1 MDPNSWEHTP
11 LPARPTPSTKDAF
24 HFQGGNSNIRAA
36 IPRCRLSHSGTS
48 YPLQTLVWWVSK
60 CARLAGNHG
69 QLTHFTASTLLTP
82 EQLHHRMKLTVVLDL
97 IQREA
102 KSNSQHDPLTFS
114 LSLSTQPREA
124 EKKRVLEPWLESTR
138 QNACYTAPWVIT
150 WFGQDTTTK

>member
-24 HFQGGNSNIRAA
+24 HFQGGNGNVRAA
-36 IPRCRLSHSGTS
+36 LPRCRLSHSGTS
-48 YPLQTLVWWVSK
+48 YPLQTLARWVSK

-69 QLTHFTASTLLTP
+69 QLTHFTASTLLTS
-82 EQLHHRMKLTVVLDL
+82 EQLHHRMKLTVV
-97 IQREA
+97 IGPHPEREA

-124 EKKRVLEPWLESTR
+124 EQKRVLEPLVEKR
-138 QNACYTAPWVIT
+138 
-150 WFGQDTTTK
+150 